1 MLHNSLI
8 QYIVKSFFLFCFLV
22 FVTQYKA
29 QDSTSSNSN
38 YFSIEGQIY
47 PAFNND
53 DYRPKVKVRFFLNP
67 KSALRLNLN
76 TTRTS
81 LYHEIYE
88 INGLGVGSVEKIN
101 SLHQFSFGY
110 EGHKQIKT
118 TNLYTGIEGIVG
130 FGRNDEYGSRTD
142 SLTFIADENY
152 SIKRPIRQ
160 FGVRVF
166 SGFDQFLTENLFI
179 GAEFGL
185 LFLQTNNLVGSLTQ
199 VDGSSQTSSEVT
211 TLIPKS
217 NVQQLTLNGLGCIRI
232 GWVF

>member
-1 MLHNSLI
+1 MLYNSLI
-8 QYIVKSFFLFCFLV
+8 QYIVKSFFLLCFLV
-22 FVTQYKA
+22 FITQYKA

-110 EGHKQIKT
+110 EGHKQIET

-185 LFLQTNNLVGSLTQ
+185 LFLQTNNLVGSLIQ